1 MEDRLETPSLHAEQI
16 GTFTGR
22 LHCSYFCAALHISK
36 FEDSSLF

>member
-1 MEDRLETPSLHAEQI
+1 MEDRLETQSLHAEQI

-22 LHCSYFCAALHISK
+22 LRCSYFCAVLHISK